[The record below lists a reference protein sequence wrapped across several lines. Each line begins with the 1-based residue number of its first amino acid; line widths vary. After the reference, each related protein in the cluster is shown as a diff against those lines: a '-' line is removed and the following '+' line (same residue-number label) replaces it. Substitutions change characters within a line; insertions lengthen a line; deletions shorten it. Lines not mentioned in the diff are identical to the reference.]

1 MNFCLIPITREE
13 SAKQAILSAEQDG
26 WKVRTIN
33 DLNREGANT
42 IRERLLDLALSEKAT
57 LIRYLDD
64 DDLLLPH
71 LKEIKIIFQNNPE
84 LDIIY
89 TNYSIYKEQFKLTGN
104 LLIDTIQI
112 APWSWIARASS
123 VAQIKKPIW
132 DKTKICRQGGWCW
145 LNFLNS
151 NLKIQ
156 HYPINAYNW
165 QRHLFKDCIIN
176 NPNYHYESCLLR
188 KAINHA

>member
-71 LKEIKIIFQNNPE
+71 LKEIKIIFQ
-84 LDIIY
+84 LHYFYFGLARIY
-89 TNYSIYKEQFKLTGN
+89 
-104 LLIDTIQI
+104 
-112 APWSWIARASS
+112 
-123 VAQIKKPIW
+123 
-132 DKTKICRQGGWCW
+132 
-145 LNFLNS
+145 
-151 NLKIQ
+151 
-156 HYPINAYNW
+156 
-165 QRHLFKDCIIN
+165 
-176 NPNYHYESCLLR
+176 
-188 KAINHA
+188 